1 MGLPVVLFCSEIWP
15 GAGGLRTGQGKMPQA
30 PYLDLTF
37 ESTPSFEGSAELRT
51 EVRPG
56 CDSRL
61 IF

>member
-1 MGLPVVLFCSEIWP
+1 MGFPVLSCSEIWP
-15 GAGGLRTGQGKMPQA
+15 GAGGLRKGQGEMPQA
-30 PYLDLTF
+30 PYLVLTF
-37 ESTPSFEGSAELRT
+37 EGTFSSEGSAELGA